1 MRVKRYTVVGMVFGI
16 SLFFMAFGFHAVP
29 GYAQLSDVVEQI
41 GTNGKVNWSSG
52 IVEATGIG
60 APPEKFYGKPQ
71 ARPMALRAAQLDA
84 YRNLLEIVK
93 GVRVDAVTEVR
104 DFTTSSDTIRAQ
116 VEGMVKGAQ
125 IHSRNYMSDGT
136 VEVTLRMSLNG
147 DFAEAVLP
155 IPKVLKSE
163 TFDRPGAPIAPTPTV
178 PTVSQP
184 AEPQPAGPA
193 PPMPAVFTG
202 MVVDARGIQARP
214 AMSPKIVDENG
225 QEVYGSMLVDREFA
239 VQQGMTGYARDL
251 TAAQANQRVTDNPIT
266 VKGIKADG
274 PGKANIVISNA
285 DAQKVR
291 SASENLRFMKKARVM
306 IVLD

>member
-1 MRVKRYTVVGMVFGI
+1 MRTKRYTVVSMVLGI
-16 SLFFMAFGFHAVP
+16 SLLFLAIGFQAGP

-41 GTNGKVNWSSG
+41 GTNGKVNWTNG

-93 GVRVDAVTEVR
+93 GVRVDATTEVR

-116 VEGMVKGAQ
+116 VEGLVKGAL

-136 VEVTLRMSLNG
+136 VEVTMRMSLNG
-147 DFAEAVLP
+147 DFAQALLP

-163 TFDRPGAPIAPTPTV
+163 TFDRPGAPIAPTPI
-178 PTVSQP
+178 VSQP
-184 AEPQPAGPA
+184 APPQSAGPA
-193 PPMPAVFTG
+193 APVASAVFTG

-214 AMSPKIVDENG
+214 AMSPKIVDESG

-239 VQQGMTGYARDL
+239 VQQGMSGYARDL
-251 TAAQANQRVTDNPIT
+251 TAAQTNQRVTNNPIT
-266 VKGIKADG
+266 VKGVKTDG
-274 PGKANIVISNA
+274 PGKANIIISNA
-285 DAQKVR
+285 DAQKLR
-291 SASENLRFMKKARVM
+291 AAADNLSFMKKARVM